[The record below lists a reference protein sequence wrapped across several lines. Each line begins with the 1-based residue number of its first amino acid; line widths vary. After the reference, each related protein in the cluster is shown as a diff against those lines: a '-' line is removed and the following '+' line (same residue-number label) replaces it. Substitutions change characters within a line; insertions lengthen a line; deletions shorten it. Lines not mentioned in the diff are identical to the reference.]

1 MDSTFNNEY
10 HKLRLNLLWCSNWLR
25 TEIVTILEPFEL
37 TQQQLNA
44 LRVLRS
50 RMTIESEKTFS
61 TQDLRELLLDK
72 MSDTSRL
79 VDRLVEK
86 KWVEKKTCVTDKRR
100 VSIAIT
106 QSGLMLLEKVD
117 IKLSDF
123 EDFLK
128 EYTHEEVQV
137 LNRLLEKLTNKNK
150 EDFKRYLLDTPAD
163 ALEYAVFGANI

>member
-1 MDSTFNNEY
+1 MEGTFKNEY

-25 TEIVTILEPFEL
+25 TEIITILEPFEL

-44 LRVLRS
+44 LRILRS

-61 TQDLRELLLDK
+61 TQDLRELMLDK

-86 KWVEKKTCVTDKRR
+86 KWVVKKTDTADKRR

-123 EDFLK
+123 EDILK
-128 EYTHEEVQV
+128 EYTQDEVKL
-137 LNRLLEKLTNKNK
+137 LNKLLEKLTNKNK
-150 EDFKRYLLDTPAD
+150 EDFKRYLLDTPSD
-163 ALEYAVFGANI
+163 ALEYAIFGANI

>member
-1 MDSTFNNEY
+1 MESIFKNEY

-44 LRVLRS
+44 LRILRS

-61 TQDLRELLLDK
+61 TQDLRELMLDK

-86 KWVEKKTCVTDKRR
+86 KWVLKKTDATDKRR
-100 VSIAIT
+100 VSVAIT

-117 IKLSDF
+117 IALDLHSF
-123 EDFLK
+123 QV
-128 EYTHEEVQV
+128 EYTQEEVQL

-150 EDFKRYLLDTPAD
+150 EDFKRYLLDTPSE